1 MTYEP
6 LNRRLATLAA
16 LFAFLGVILGVI
28 ALATNYWTITTI
40 LSETRN
46 GSEIVETQSN
56 VEVWNGLFQLCKTN
70 TPCFARFLPTTFIVC
85 LLGVLF
91 LLAGGV
97 FSVLDIPKASDRR
110 FVTPLLI
117 FVGCVL
123 MTAGLVDY
131 AVLNFLNYHSSRA
144 MIAAVVFA
152 YTALPISAFVAG
164 RYSALERSVLIN
176 NDVHSTQKYSA
187 TNGNGL

>member
-16 LFAFLGVILGVI
+16 IFAFLGVVLGVI
-28 ALATNYWTITTI
+28 ALATNYWTINTI
-40 LSETRN
+40 VSEVRN
-46 GSEIVETQSN
+46 GTDVVDTQTG
-56 VEVWNGLFQLCKTN
+56 EMWNGLFRTCRTN
-70 TPCFARFLPTTFIVC
+70 TPCLARFVGTTFVVC

-91 LLAGGV
+91 LLAGGI
-97 FSVLDIPKASDRR
+97 FSALDIPTASDRR
-110 FVTPLLI
+110 FITPLLL

-131 AVLNFLNYHSSRA
+131 ASTALLNYHSSRA
-144 MIAAVVFA
+144 MIAAIVFA

-176 NDVHSTQKYSA
+176 NDVHTTQKYSA
-187 TNGNGL
+187 TNANGL

>member
-16 LFAFLGVILGVI
+16 LFAFLGVVLGVI
-28 ALATNYWTITTI
+28 ALATNYWTINTMF
-40 LSETRN
+40 SETRN
-46 GSEIVETQSN
+46 ETDVIDTQRTG
-56 VEVWNGLFQLCKTN
+56 EEWNGLFQTCKTN
-70 TPCFARFLPTTFIVC
+70 TPCWARFWATTFVVC
-85 LLGVLF
+85 LLGILF
-91 LLAGGV
+91 LLAGGI
-97 FSVLDIPKASDRR
+97 FSALDIPKASDRR

-123 MTAGLVDY
+123 TTAGLVDY
-131 AVLNFLNYHSSRA
+131 ASSQLLNYHSSRA
-144 MIAAVVFA
+144 MIAAMVFA

-176 NDVHSTQKYSA
+176 NEVHSTQKYSA
-187 TNGNGL
+187 TNANGL